1 METFVESA
9 IDSYANNIG
18 VGGTGT
24 AYSTVYEAADDVI
37 TSQLSL
43 GGTIDL
49 AIKAGGA

>member
-18 VGGTGT
+18 VGGT
-24 AYSTVYEAADDVI
+24 YSAFNSIYEAADAVI
-37 TSQLSL
+37 TTQLEQ